1 MISIEDFKVASFEKK
16 CDLITRDTDFIASRS
31 LDEVKVY
38 LYHTGEFFIEVY
50 YSVRFKKVLR
60 IKAFN
65 EVDYLE
71 PYAIEVSLGDLM
83 V

>member
-31 LDEVKVY
+31 MDEVKVY
-38 LYHTGEFFIEVY
+38 LYHSGAYFIEVY

-60 IKAFN
+60 IQAFN
-65 EVDYLE
+65 EIDFLE
-71 PYAIEVSLGDLM
+71 PYAAEVSLADLI

>member
-31 LDEVKVY
+31 MDEVKVY
-38 LYHTGEFFIEVY
+38 LYHSGAYFIEVY

-60 IKAFN
+60 IQAFN
-65 EVDYLE
+65 EINFLE
-71 PYAIEVSLGDLM
+71 PYTAEVSLADLI

>member
-16 CDLITRDTDFIASRS
+16 CDLITRDTDFIISRS
-31 LDEVKVY
+31 MDDVKVY
-38 LYHTGEFFIEVY
+38 LYHTGAFFIEVY

-60 IKAFN
+60 IQAFN

-71 PYAIEVSLGDLM
+71 PYTVEISLDELM

>member
-31 LDEVKVY
+31 MDEVKIY
-38 LYHTGEFFIEVY
+38 LYHTGAFFIEVY
-50 YSVRFKKVLR
+50 YSVRVKKVSR
-60 IKAFN
+60 IQAFN
-65 EVDYLE
+65 EIDFLE
-71 PYAIEVSLGDLM
+71 PYAAEVSLADLI